1 MVPTTMASASPARL
15 RRPSP
20 LSYFGHMGAVYL
32 FHDLYGYLMEMSPD
46 VAELIEAFGD
56 GADTERTMAAFAP
69 RLPGADPRQFV
80 DVLVA
85 HAILLEPDDDE
96 RESLWAFVPIR
107 GKWNVWQRRGERLVL
122 WTAWGERPV
131 TQVMLDAEETAMWD
145 AFDGEK
151 RLAELRN
158 RFPPAK
164 LRALVERLV
173 HSDVQAIKLSMMPWS
188 TYAKRPAMAPRYLA
202 STMPYPAWRVGDPVR
217 AAPDAAA
224 Y

>member
-15 RRPSP
+15 RRSSH

-69 RLPGADPRQFV
+69 RLPGADPREFV

-107 GKWNVWQRRGERLVL
+107 GKWNVWQRRGERHPRPDRPALV
-122 WTAWGERPV
+122 
-131 TQVMLDAEETAMWD
+131 
-145 AFDGEK
+145 
-151 RLAELRN
+151 
-158 RFPPAK
+158 PAK
-164 LRALVERLV
+164 RQRNQRERERGR
-173 HSDVQAIKLSMMPWS
+173 HADR
-188 TYAKRPAMAPRYLA
+188 AKRVEARAVPPLRMRHHDAGHDDRDCGQK
-202 STMPYPAWRVGDPVR
+202 VGQQRIHHRRRRHVR
-217 AAPDAAA
+217 
-224 Y
+224 